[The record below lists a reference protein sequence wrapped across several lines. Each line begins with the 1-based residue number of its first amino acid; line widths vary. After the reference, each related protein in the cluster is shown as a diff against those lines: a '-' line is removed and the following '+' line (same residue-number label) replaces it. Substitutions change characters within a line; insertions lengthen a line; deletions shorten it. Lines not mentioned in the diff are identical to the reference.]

1 VSFSLRIGS
10 RRIGAKT
17 ALLALL
23 GLAIAGALFTPEESE
38 PGVDASSYSTAPSGT
53 RIMFELA
60 QRMGWRASRRR
71 TPFDSTSRQAVQVV
85 VGPRQ
90 ALGAHETHRL
100 LDNVR
105 RGGGL
110 IFTADDADE
119 IADSIGLA
127 LRRSDRRLESSTDEE
142 CMRRASFADRS
153 APGALAPAGREIA
166 WRRPA
171 PGPVTSLATGYSPRA
186 PRRVPLAI
194 GVPLG
199 AGRIVALSSANLVSN
214 EAVRFCVWG
223 ADVLTARALEYV
235 RPSDASPALI
245 VFDEFHHGYG
255 VHGGSVE
262 AVSTFLSRTRAGRF
276 LAQALAAALLLL
288 LAAAPRPIVPKES
301 ARITRRSPLEHAD
314 ALAHAYS
321 EVGATR
327 TATTRLVEGL
337 RRRAGR
343 VVPAARKAGPSD
355 FLNAVASRNP
365 SLAAKVVVARRGLD
379 ASISPRELVSVGDA
393 IATIEREL
401 LTSTPTKS

>member
-10 RRIGAKT
+10 RHISATT

-38 PGVDASSYSTAPSGT
+38 PGVNASSYSTTPSGT

-71 TPFDSTSRQAVQVV
+71 TPFDSSARRAVQVV
-85 VGPRQ
+85 VGPGQ
-90 ALGAHETHRL
+90 ALGAREAHRL

-110 IFTADDADE
+110 IFTASDADE
-119 IADSIGLA
+119 IADSLHLV
-127 LRRSDRRLESSTDEE
+127 LRRSERRLGSGTDED
-142 CMRRASFADRS
+142 CLRKASFADRR
-153 APGALAPAGREIA
+153 APGALSPVGHEIA
-166 WRRPA
+166 WRRPP
-171 PGPVTSLATGYSPRA
+171 PGPVTTLATGYSPRV
-186 PRRVPLAI
+186 PRGVPLAV

-199 AGRIVALSSANLVSN
+199 AGRIVALSSADLVSN

-223 ADVLTARALEYV
+223 ADVLAARALEYV
-235 RPSDASPALI
+235 RPSDASSALI

-288 LAAAPRPIVPKES
+288 FAAAPRPIVPKES
-301 ARITRRSPLEHAD
+301 ARIARRSPLEHAD

-327 TATTRLVEGL
+327 TATARLVEGL

-343 VVPAARKAGPSD
+343 VMPAARNAGPLD
-355 FLNAVASRNP
+355 FLNAIANRNP
-365 SLAAKVVVARRGLD
+365 SLDPKVAVVRRGLD

-401 LTSTPTKS
+401 LTSTTTKS